1 MRSWNASVARGFRA
15 RANALIPVLDVLER
29 DSKISQD
36 LFSGDAAVAYEK
48 RRRQIVSAVGR
59 LIDAYNRCARALEN
73 ATETEARY
81 VVGSALAE
89 IKDIEAD
96 LARITAYSM
105 PALKGS
111 LAPSPVVKSAAPELS
126 FKDVLVGKIP
136 SRPAANGVPQG
147 MSSTQ
152 FRKLV
157 SNSIKESASD
167 AAAAALLWA
176 SSNLGVPY
184 SQENRQK
191 RGFFDCS
198 SFVSS
203 AFESAGV
210 PMRQDVMLYD
220 TTDLLR
226 GFQRDDASM
235 VSVSMQDAKPGDLIL
250 YERPPVAGAQPVMHV
265 VILLANGY
273 IMHAPNTGSVTRIE
287 KLNPAAVPVA
297 VKRIKKN
304 D

>member
-81 VVGSALAE
+81 VTGSALAE

-126 FKDVLVGKIP
+126 FKDVLVRKIP

-147 MSSTQ
+147 MSNTQ

-203 AFESAGV
+203 AFEAAGV

-304 D
+304 N